1 MEQITNLNVTNR
13 LRVPKNVNL
22 RTINGQSLVACGD
35 CPDDIVV
42 AQSPYG
48 SFYDTTTQSVAQ
60 NGIAAIKLNNTDL
73 NRDVYVVNNTSSN
86 PTRILF
92 GVAGIYNI
100 QFSAQIYRASGGS
113 SKQVVI
119 WLRKN
124 GIDLHDTATHIAVQA
139 NARYLVAAWNFFA
152 EVRADEYIEIMWTQD
167 DEITLAYEPA
177 HTTAPVYPEVPSVI
191 VTVAYVSTGGYSPGI
206 RSGTDVLIDG
216 GTFLTPTNSVLIDGG
231 IF

>member
-13 LRVPKNVNL
+13 LRIPKNVNL

-48 SFYDTTTQSVAQ
+48 SFYDTTDQSPDA
-60 NGIAAIKLNNTDL
+60 NTIAAVKLNTTDIS
-73 NRDVYVVNNTSSN
+73 RDVSVVNDTSSD

-92 GVAGIYNI
+92 SNPGVYNI
-100 QFSAQIYRASGGS
+100 EFSAQLFRESGGAI
-113 SKQVVI
+113 KEITI

-124 GIDLHDTATHIAVQA
+124 ERDLPDTATRVTVQA
-139 NARYLVAAWNFFA
+139 NARYLVAAWNFFV
-152 EVRADEYIEIMWTQD
+152 EVNADDYVQLMWVQD
-167 DEITLAYEPA
+167 DAISMEYLPEDTVTPHPA
-177 HTTAPVYPEVPSVI
+177 IPSVI

-231 IF
+231 TF